1 MEGDCEIAKNGVTVK
16 LLMQTNDM
24 ILKKRGLEPYGRVQR
39 YIDSEV
45 IRLMSPYT
53 PKDTGALIDSATSL
67 TKIGSGEVK
76 QGGATAPYA
85 HRWYYNPA
93 NFTGSPTR
101 GTYWFERMKENG
113 GKKSILEGAIR
124 ESGAKK

>member
-1 MEGDCEIAKNGVTVK
+1 
-16 LLMQTNDM
+16 MQTNQM
-24 ILKKRGLEPYGRVQR
+24 ILKKRGLEPGGRVQR

-53 PKDTGALIDSATSL
+53 PKDDGHLIDSATLL
-67 TKIGSGEVK
+67 TEIGSGEVK
-76 QGGATAPYA
+76 QGGDTAPYA
-85 HRWYYNPA
+85 RKWYYYENPHKSRGVRWS
-93 NFTGSPTR
+93 NGELRGS
-101 GTYWFERMKENG
+101 YWFERMKQDG